1 MTSNALSLPLRADRQ
16 ISFAVAIAVLNHPGR
31 VLYLWCSPGED
42 ALNADLCDEFMSK
55 VVETDA
61 GAVTVSPGDADGGG
75 AYVRVGD
82 IEVPVHARHA
92 IALGAWLMLY
102 GPGSDRLAAAH
113 KAPDLVT

>member
-1 MTSNALSLPLRADRQ
+1 
-16 ISFAVAIAVLNHPGR
+16 
-31 VLYLWCSPGED
+31 
-42 ALNADLCDEFMSK
+42 
-55 VVETDA
+55 
-61 GAVTVSPGDADGGG
+61 VSPGDADGCG